1 MLPSVKDFIRIL
13 NLLFYNIFNSL
24 QNGFILFFISPSFRH
39 GNQER
44 VFRLEFVSN
53 QRFTESEFARWKE
66 EVDNNTTSTSQH
78 HPPSPAKRRY
88 VLPITYQSLLVI
100 VGHHDAR

>member
-1 MLPSVKDFIRIL
+1 MVLFI
-13 NLLFYNIFNSL
+13 
-24 QNGFILFFISPSFRH
+24 FISPSFRH

-66 EVDNNTTSTSQH
+66 EVDNNTCKQMLCSTHNLS
-78 HPPSPAKRRY
+78 
-88 VLPITYQSLLVI
+88 ITVSFC
-100 VGHHDAR
+100 RSS

>member
-1 MLPSVKDFIRIL
+1 MVLFI
-13 NLLFYNIFNSL
+13 
-24 QNGFILFFISPSFRH
+24 FISPSFRH

-66 EVDNNTTSTSQH
+66 EVDNNSTSTSQH
-78 HPPSPAKRRY
+78 PPPPGLEINFFVREPA
-88 VLPITYQSLLVI
+88 
-100 VGHHDAR
+100 GD